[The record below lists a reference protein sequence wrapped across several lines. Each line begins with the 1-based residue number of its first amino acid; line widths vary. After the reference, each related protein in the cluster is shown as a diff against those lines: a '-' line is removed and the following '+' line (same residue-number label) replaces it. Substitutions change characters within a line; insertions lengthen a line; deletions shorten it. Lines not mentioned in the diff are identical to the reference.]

1 MQNVPVFNG
10 SLMWFQLGKFILK
23 YRLPLL
29 LLLLVV
35 TGIMGFFASKVQMSY
50 EFSKAIPTDNAK
62 YIDNQRFISQ
72 FGQSGNTLVLGMQ
85 SNRFYTPAFF
95 NAAEDLHRDIKGV
108 SGVENVLSIPEVIT
122 LKKNDTLTKL
132 EAERIFHV
140 PYTSQSMLDSDK
152 TAFEN
157 LPFYNGLLYNSA
169 AHSYLMALSLNKDSA
184 NSKARTTLVN
194 HILDKVNTFETA
206 TGTDV
211 HISGLPYIRTIVA
224 NKISKELNYFLIGS
238 FVLSAITLLLFFR
251 SVPAMLM
258 SLAVVATGVIWSLA
272 TMVFFGYK
280 ITLLTALIPPL
291 IVVIGI
297 PNCIYFLNKYHASFI
312 EKGDKQQ
319 ALITMVGRMGIVTLF
334 CNIAAAIGFA
344 VFAFTSSDLLKEFG
358 IVSGINVMALFLI
371 SLIFI
376 PAVLSYLPPPKPRE
390 VKYLNAPFL
399 ERILAWIEQVTF
411 TKSAWVYG
419 ITAIVLIWAI
429 AGIFRLRSEGYIV
442 DDLPKTDVIYTDLKW
457 FESSFGGVMPLE
469 IMVDTKHKK
478 GLFKSLK
485 PIQNIDEF
493 SHYISRQP
501 QTARPLSFVEGLKF
515 AKQAINDGDSSS
527 YNIPDGLDFTT
538 MNDYLKSSSNQPGP
552 SSQKNGITNLLS
564 GYIDSNQ
571 QVARISVNMKDIGSR
586 QLPVLLDSFQKKANQ
601 IFDTSKYKVT
611 ITGSAV
617 TFLEGTTFIIN
628 GLKESILYA
637 FGLIALCML
646 YLFRS
651 FRILLCSL
659 IPNLVP
665 LVVTA
670 GVMGWTGV
678 ALKPSTVL
686 VFSVALGIAIDVTI
700 RFLINYKQ
708 ELPRY
713 SNAVN
718 PTLKETI
725 RHTGISIIYT
735 SLVLIAGFIIFCFSE
750 FGGTRGLGWLTSLTL
765 VVGTLTNLILLPVLM
780 KRKQS

>member
-1 MQNVPVFNG
+1 
-10 SLMWFQLGKFILK
+10 MWFQLGKFILK

-29 LLLLVV
+29 ILLLLV
-35 TGIMGFFASKVQMSY
+35 TGVMGYYASKVQMSY
-50 EFSKAIPTDNAK
+50 EFSKAIPTDNPK
-62 YIDNQRFISQ
+62 YLENQAFIKQ
-72 FGQSGNTLVLGMQ
+72 FGQSGNTLVLGVQ
-85 SNRFYTPAFF
+85 SNQFYTPAFF
-95 NAAEDLHRDIKGV
+95 NAVSTLHKDLKSV
-108 SGVENVLSIPEVIT
+108 PGVEGILSVPEAVT
-122 LKKNDTLTKL
+122 LVKNDTATKL
-132 EAERIFHV
+132 EAKRIFHA
-140 PYTSQSMLDSDK
+140 PYADAAGLDTDK
-152 TAFEN
+152 AAFQN
-157 LPFYNGLLYNSA
+157 LPFYNGLLYNNA
-169 AHSYLMALSLNKDSA
+169 TNSYVMAVSLNKDSA
-184 NSKARTTLVN
+184 NSKARTALMN
-194 HILDKVNTFETA
+194 RIIDKVRGFET
-206 TGTDV
+206 TTKTDV

-251 SVPAMLM
+251 SIPAMLM
-258 SLAVVATGVIWSLA
+258 SLVVVGMGVVWSLA

-297 PNCIYFLNKYHASFI
+297 PNCIYFLNKYHSSYL
-312 EKGDKQQ
+312 EKKDKNE

-344 VFAFTSSDLLKEFG
+344 VFALTSSDLLKEFG
-358 IVSGINVMALFLI
+358 VVSGINVMALFLI

-376 PAVLSYLPPPKPRE
+376 PSVLSYLPPPKPRE
-390 VKYLNAPFL
+390 VKYLHNTFL
-399 ERILAWIEQVTF
+399 EKILNKIEFITF
-411 TKSAWVYG
+411 NKSGWVYG
-419 ITAIVLIWAI
+419 VTAVVLAFAV
-429 AGIFRLRSEGYIV
+429 AGIFRLKSEGFIV

-457 FESSFGGVMPLE
+457 FESNFNGVMPLE
-469 IMVDTKHKK
+469 ITVDTKHKK

-485 PIQNIDEF
+485 PIQNIDSF
-493 SHYISRQP
+493 SRYIAQQP
-501 QTARPLSFVEGLKF
+501 VTARPLSFVEGLKF
-515 AKQAINDGDSSS
+515 VKQAFYDGDSSS
-527 YNIPDGLDFTT
+527 YSIPDAIDFSS
-538 MNDYLKSSSNQPGP
+538 MNDYLKNATTG
-552 SSQKNGITNLLS
+552 SSQPEKNSVTSMLTS
-564 GYIDSNQ
+564 YVDTNQ
-571 QVARISVNMKDIGSR
+571 QVARISVNMKDIGSK
-586 QLPVLLDSFQKKANQ
+586 QLPILLDSFQRKANQ

-611 ITGSAV
+611 ITGSGV

-646 YLFRS
+646 YLFKS
-651 FRILLCSL
+651 LRILLCSL

-665 LVVTA
+665 LVITA

-713 SNAVN
+713 NNAVN

-725 RHTGISIIYT
+725 QHTGISIIYT
-735 SLVLIAGFIIFCFSE
+735 SLVLIAGFVIFCFSE

-780 KRKQS
+780 RRRK

>member
-1 MQNVPVFNG
+1 
-10 SLMWFQLGKFILK
+10 MWFQLGKFILK

-29 LLLLVV
+29 ILLALV
-35 TGIMGFFASKVQMSY
+35 TGVMAYYASKVQMSY
-50 EFSKAIPTDNAK
+50 EFSKAIPTDNQK
-62 YIDNQRFISQ
+62 YKENQQFIKQ
-72 FGQSGNTLVLGMQ
+72 FGQSGNTLVLGFQ
-85 SNRFYTPAFF
+85 TDNLYTVPFF
-95 NAAEDLHRDIKGV
+95 NAAANLHADIKKV
-108 SGVENVLSIPEVIT
+108 PGVEGILSVPEAVT
-122 LKKNDTLTKL
+122 LLKNDTLTKL
-132 EAERIFHV
+132 DAKRVFHA
-140 PYTSQSMLDSDK
+140 PYTDAAALDSDK
-152 TAFEN
+152 TVFEN
-157 LPFYNGLLYNSA
+157 LPFYQGLLYNA
-169 AHSYLMALSLNKDSA
+169 ATHSYVMAVQLNKDSA
-184 NSKARTTLVN
+184 NSKARTALMN
-194 HILDKVNTFETA
+194 HILDKVNSFEKA
-206 TGTDV
+206 MKTDV

-224 NKISKELNYFLIGS
+224 NKISKELNYFLLGS
-238 FVLSAITLLLFFR
+238 FLLSAITLLLFFR
-251 SVPAMLM
+251 SFPAMLM
-258 SLAVVATGVIWSLA
+258 SLLVVGMGVVWSLA

-297 PNCIYFLNKYHASFI
+297 PNCIYFLNKYHSSYL
-312 EKGDKQQ
+312 EKGDKRE

-344 VFAFTSSDLLKEFG
+344 VFALTSSDLLKEFG
-358 IVSGINVMALFLI
+358 VVSGINVMALFII

-390 VKYLNAPFL
+390 VKYLHNAFL
-399 ERILAWIEQVTF
+399 EKILNKIEYITF
-411 TKSAWVYG
+411 NKSGWVYG
-419 ITAIVLIWAI
+419 ITALVLAFAI
-429 AGIFRLRSEGYIV
+429 AGIFRLKSEGFIV

-457 FESSFGGVMPLE
+457 FESNFNGVMPLE
-469 IMVDTKHKK
+469 ITVDTKHKK

-485 PIQNIDEF
+485 PIQNIDSF
-493 SHYISRQP
+493 SHYIAQQP
-501 QTARPLSFVEGLKF
+501 VTARPLSFVEGLKF
-515 AKQAINDGDSSS
+515 VRQAFYDGDSTS
-527 YNIPDGLDFTT
+527 YSVPTAIDLSMMQDYITT
-538 MNDYLKSSSNQPGP
+538 ADSSS
-552 SSQKNGITNLLS
+552 SAAKNNSVTNLLS
-564 GYIDSNQ
+564 SYIDSNK
-571 QVARISVNMKDIGSR
+571 QVARISVNMKDIGSK

-611 ITGSAV
+611 ITGSGV

-646 YLFRS
+646 YLFKS
-651 FRILLCSL
+651 LRILLCSL

-713 SNAVN
+713 NNQVN

-725 RHTGISIIYT
+725 QHTGISIIYT
-735 SLVLIAGFIIFCFSE
+735 SLVLIAGFVIFCFSE

>member
-1 MQNVPVFNG
+1 
-10 SLMWFQLGKFILK
+10 MWFQLGKFILK
-23 YRLPLL
+23 YRLSLL
-29 LLLLVV
+29 IVLLAITGV
-35 TGIMGFFASKVQMSY
+35 TGYFGSKVQMSY
-50 EFSKAIPTDNAK
+50 EFSKAIPTDNRK
-62 YIDNQRFISQ
+62 YIENQQFIKQ
-72 FGQSGNTLVLGMQ
+72 FGQSGNTLVLGIQ
-85 SNRFYTPAFF
+85 SGKFYTPAFF
-95 NAAEDLHRDIKGV
+95 NAVDNLHRNIKGV
-108 SGVENVLSIPEVIT
+108 AGVEGLLSVPEAVT
-122 LKKNDTLTKL
+122 LVKNDTLTKL
-132 EAERIFHV
+132 EAKRIFNP
-140 PYTSQSMLDSDK
+140 PYSSEASLDSDK
-152 TAFEN
+152 ASFEN
-157 LPFYNGLLYNSA
+157 LPFYKGLLYNSA
-169 AHSYLMALSLNKDSA
+169 THSYLMAVTLNKDSA
-184 NSKARTTLVN
+184 NSKARTALVN
-194 HILDKVNTFETA
+194 HILDKVQSFEVA
-206 TGTDV
+206 TKADV

-224 NKISKELNYFLIGS
+224 NKISKELNYFLLGS

-251 SVPAMLM
+251 SIPAMLM
-258 SLAVVATGVIWSLA
+258 SLAVVAMGVVWSLA

-297 PNCIYFLNKYHASFI
+297 PNCIYFLNKYHSSYL
-312 EKGDKQQ
+312 EKNDKQQ
-319 ALITMVGRMGIVTLF
+319 ALVTMVGRMGIVTLF

-399 ERILAWIEQVTF
+399 EKILAWIERVTF
-411 TKSAWVYG
+411 TKSTLVYG
-419 ITAIVLIWAI
+419 VTVVVLAWAI
-429 AGIFRLRSEGYIV
+429 TGIFRLKSEGFIV

-457 FESSFGGVMPLE
+457 FESNFGGVMPLE
-469 IMVDTKHKK
+469 ITVDTKHKK

-493 SHYISRQP
+493 SAYIAQQP

-515 AKQAINDGDSSS
+515 AKQAFYDGDSAS
-527 YNIPDGLDFTT
+527 YSIPDGIDFTT
-538 MNDYLKSSSNQPGP
+538 MNDYLQTSGASS
-552 SSQKNGITNLLS
+552 SSQKNSITGLLS
-564 GYIDSNQ
+564 SYIDSNR
-571 QVARISVNMKDIGSR
+571 QVARISVNMKDIGSK
-586 QLPVLLDSFQKKANQ
+586 QLPILLDSFQNKANQ

-611 ITGSAV
+611 ITGSGV

-646 YLFRS
+646 YLFKS
-651 FRILLCSL
+651 FRILICSL

-670 GVMGWTGV
+670 GVMGWAGI

-713 SNAVN
+713 NNEVN

-725 RHTGISIIYT
+725 QHTGISIIYT

-765 VVGTLTNLILLPVLM
+765 IVGTLTNLILLPVLM
-780 KRKQS
+780 KRKKQSQDHVKTF